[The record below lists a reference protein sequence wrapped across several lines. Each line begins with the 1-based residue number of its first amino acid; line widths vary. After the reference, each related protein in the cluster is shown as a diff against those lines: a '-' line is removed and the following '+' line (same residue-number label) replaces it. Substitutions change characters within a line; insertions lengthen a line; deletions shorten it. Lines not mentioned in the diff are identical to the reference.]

1 MGFESLTPYTCDAAL
16 QANITNEGG
25 AEGRY
30 RVLKN
35 IMGLWLL
42 QRVLKEQNVSDLQGL
57 IARTAALP
65 ACRFIIDCNDDRFIN
80 PASMS
85 AEIQPPVATPGSRFL
100 KAMPNWRAAF
110 STAWRC
116 STPGCLTSWAALR
129 GHPFSQLHIVGGGCQ
144 NTLLNQLCADAC
156 GIAVVAGPIE
166 ASTLGNIGIQL
177 MTLDELANVD
187 EFRQVVRG
195 NAALTTLPPI
205 LIVKLPVSW
214 RSFSHNRP
222 RSFAHDH
229 ST

>member
-85 AEIQPPVATPGSRFL
+85 AEI
-100 KAMPNWRAAF
+100 RAACRDAGQPVPE
-110 STAWRC
+110 SDAELARC
-116 STPGCLTSWAALR
+116 IFDSPALLYARCLTSWRCAAT
-129 GHPFSQLHIVGGGCQ
+129 PSASCISS
-144 NTLLNQLCADAC
+144 AA
-156 GIAVVAGPIE
+156 AVRTRC
-166 ASTLGNIGIQL
+166 STSC
-177 MTLDELANVD
+177 
-187 EFRQVVRG
+187 
-195 NAALTTLPPI
+195 ALTPAGSP
-205 LIVKLPVSW
+205 SW
-214 RSFSHNRP
+214 PAR
-222 RSFAHDH
+222 
-229 ST
+229 